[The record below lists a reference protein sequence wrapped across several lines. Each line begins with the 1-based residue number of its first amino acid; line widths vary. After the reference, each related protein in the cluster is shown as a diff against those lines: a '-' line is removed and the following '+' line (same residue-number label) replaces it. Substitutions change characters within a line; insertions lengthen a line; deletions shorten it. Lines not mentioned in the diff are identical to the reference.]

1 MATATAIASRS
12 CISSGTLVLVSGL
25 AMFERSNGRN
35 DHWEMHMQGLKELVQ
50 YYGGL
55 ESLYSQPGILQK
67 IFRADLYGSLDDDV
81 PTYFDAHD
89 LCTRLAEAV
98 PADIFFHNNADVD
111 SDTQTTLR
119 SVGLNR
125 LTPYLDPTLVRCA
138 HQLEEAVMSW
148 DSMGGFEASEVTAP
162 EAAASAEYVIS
173 TAATPISANRTTIT
187 KRPSV
192 AAAMQM
198 RYRLTGIQY
207 MLVSSVLRQKLES
220 VVEVRGRR
228 LGEMVRICL
237 VLFSLSILDERPMD
251 ATYALKLVAK
261 LKGILEEEAFTVA
274 TEIEASA
281 EISIPVDLQ
290 LWAIFLAVSV
300 THGGTRWPDKTRD
313 DDETSWMLDA
323 FTSRLTSSE
332 YDSSDSNS
340 NAAGADYKVLARL
353 CQYLWVPCI
362 HDKLFQW
369 MWFVPTTST
378 RARVTELGPAHSVE
392 HGTCSKCA

>member
-1 MATATAIASRS
+1 
-12 CISSGTLVLVSGL
+12 
-25 AMFERSNGRN
+25 MFERSNGRN

-55 ESLYSQPGILQK
+55 ESLYTQP
-67 IFRADLYGSLDDDV
+67 ADLYGSLDDDV

-89 LCTRLAEAV
+89 LCIRLAEAV

-111 SDTQTTLR
+111 TNTQTALL
-119 SVGLNR
+119 SAGLNR

-148 DSMGGFEASEVTAP
+148 DSMGGFEASKVTAP

-173 TAATPISANRTTIT
+173 IDATPIATNRTTIT

-207 MLVSSVLRQKLES
+207 MLVSSVLRQKLAS

-228 LGEMVRICL
+228 LCEMVRICL

-251 ATYALKLVAK
+251 ATYALKLVAN
-261 LKGILEEEAFTVA
+261 LKEILEEEA
-274 TEIEASA
+274 
-281 EISIPVDLQ
+281 
-290 LWAIFLAVSV
+290 
-300 THGGTRWPDKTRD
+300 
-313 DDETSWMLDA
+313 
-323 FTSRLTSSE
+323 
-332 YDSSDSNS
+332 Y
-340 NAAGADYKVLARL
+340 
-353 CQYLWVPCI
+353 
-362 HDKLFQW
+362 
-369 MWFVPTTST
+369 
-378 RARVTELGPAHSVE
+378 GPYFWQ
-392 HGTCSKCA
+392 